1 MTLPDR
7 RCHSATVQGFLTCTP
22 LLCFTLLTVP
32 PYAQLMGSCGRA
44 GTSIILFQL
53 VALGEAVSTF
63 RHVALAACVLAAAVG
78 GCAVIDRADPRH
90 DTINRA
96 AANARNESILL
107 NIVRA
112 SHDVPLN
119 FVAFSRVSG
128 GQSAQANVGL
138 PSFGVGPVPLVTSV
152 QKQTVFGSSVFNA
165 NTNVNNSF
173 DISILESKDFYSGLL
188 TPVDLATLNY
198 FARQGYSRQLLFWL
212 FVESIRET
220 VNGQT
225 YEYRNDPVKALSCDN
240 AFPKGRRC
248 FSDVIDDAL
257 RFGVTVQ
264 TETVSKTNSQGRT
277 TATVY
282 GRLCYDEVLARRAY
296 EEYRL
301 RRGSISPRCSERWT
315 RKSPVVPP
323 PPRQGGRNE
332 APVEVEGNPDTLEFE
347 VLAPYRVRYVIVSRS
362 TFGIYRYLGG
372 VLRNQHDMIMLR
384 GRRDRNEPDRI
395 PLLEISTDSSGGCF
409 VDLHF
414 EGQYYCAPK
423 EGAET
428 TKAIFGLLAQL
439 IALRTPNDL
448 AITPAVRVTQ

>member
-1 MTLPDR
+1 
-7 RCHSATVQGFLTCTP
+7 
-22 LLCFTLLTVP
+22 
-32 PYAQLMGSCGRA
+32 
-44 GTSIILFQL
+44 
-53 VALGEAVSTF
+53 VSTF

-107 NIVRA
+107 NIIRA
-112 SHDVPLN
+112 SHNLPLN

-128 GQSAQANVGL
+128 SQSAQANVGL

-152 QKQTVFGSSVFNA
+152 QKQTVFGSSVLNA

-188 TPVDLATLNY
+188 TPVDLATVNY
-198 FARQGYSRQLLFWL
+198 FGRQGYSRQLLFWL

-220 VNGQT
+220 FNGNT
-225 YEYRNDPVKALSCDN
+225 YEYRNDPVTALSCDH
-240 AFPKGRRC
+240 AFPKRRRC

-257 RFGVTVQ
+257 ANGVTVQ
-264 TETVSKTNSQGRT
+264 TETVTKTTSQGRT
-277 TATVY
+277 IATVY
-282 GRLCYDEVLARRAY
+282 GRMCHDEVLARRAK
-296 EEYRL
+296 EEYGFPRYNV
-301 RRGSISPRCSERWT
+301 SIRPRCSERWM
-315 RKSPVVPP
+315 RSAPVVQATGGRPK
-323 PPRQGGRNE
+323 QGGSNE
-332 APVEVEGNPDTLEFE
+332 TQVEGSPDTLTFE
-347 VLAPYRVRYVIVSRS
+347 LLTNSGLIKYAIVSRS
-362 TFGIYRYLGG
+362 TFGIYQYLGG

-384 GRRDRNEPDRI
+384 GRRDRNEPERI
-395 PLLEISTDSSGGCF
+395 PLLEISRDPSGGCF

-414 EGQYYCAPK
+414 DEHYYCVPK

-428 TKAIFGLLAQL
+428 TKSIFSLLAQL

>member
-1 MTLPDR
+1 MSKY
-7 RCHSATVQGFLTCTP
+7 C
-22 LLCFTLLTVP
+22 
-32 PYAQLMGSCGRA
+32 
-44 GTSIILFQL
+44 
-53 VALGEAVSTF
+53 
-63 RHVALAACVLAAAVG
+63 HVALAACVLATAIE

-128 GQSAQANVGL
+128 SQSAQANVGL
-138 PSFGVGPVPLVTSV
+138 PAFGVGPVPLVSSV
-152 QKQTVFGSSVFNA
+152 QKQIVFGSSVFNA

-173 DISILESKDFYSGLL
+173 DIGILESKEFYSGLL

-198 FARQGYSRQLLFWL
+198 FVRQGYSRQLLFWL

-220 VNGQT
+220 VNGRT
-225 YEYRNDPVKALSCDN
+225 YEYRNDPVTALSCDN

-248 FSDVIDDAL
+248 FSHVIDDAL

-264 TETVSKTNSQGRT
+264 TETVSKTTNQGRT
-277 TATVY
+277 TTTVY

-296 EEYRL
+296 DEYRL
-301 RRGSISPRCSERWT
+301 RPGSISPRCSEPWR

-323 PPRQGGRNE
+323 PPRQGGRNDS
-332 APVEVEGNPDTLEFE
+332 PVEVEGNPDTLEFE
-347 VLAPYRVRYVIVSRS
+347 VLAPYRVRYEIVSRS

-372 VLRNQHDMIMLR
+372 VLRNQHDMITLR
-384 GRRDRNEPDRI
+384 GRRDRNEPERI
-395 PLLEISTDSSGGCF
+395 PLLEISSDQSGGCF

-414 EGQYYCAPK
+414 EGHYHCVPR
-423 EGAET
+423 EGAES

-439 IALRTPNDL
+439 IALRTPGDL